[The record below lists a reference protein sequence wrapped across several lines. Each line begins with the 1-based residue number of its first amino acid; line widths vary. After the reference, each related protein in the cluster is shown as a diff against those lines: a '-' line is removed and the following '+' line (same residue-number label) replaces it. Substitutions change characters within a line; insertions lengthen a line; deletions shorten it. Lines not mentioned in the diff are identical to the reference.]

1 MPESSRVIP
10 VADYRREPW
19 SNGLGTTR
27 EIARGSSVCG
37 SADVHAHTSDGQDWP
52 WRLSIADIDHDAAYS
67 TFQGVRREQVLLS
80 GNGVRLAFDDGE
92 QRELEPPHGRACFD
106 GARGVR
112 AELLEGPVQVFNL
125 MWRPDCV
132 SAELLHRPWTGS
144 MGYVIEPGV
153 LWAVHLLA
161 GRAGFGVSSGLPL
174 LQGGDTALLAGSDGG
189 SRHMLEGGGEILA
202 IRIAGRESSNPMNP
216 GFQ

>member
-10 VADYRREPW
+10 VGDYRREPW
-19 SNGLGTTR
+19 SNGLGSTR
-27 EIARGSSVCG
+27 EIARGSVRG
-37 SADVHAHTSDGQDWP
+37 RAGGDNDATSDSNAWP

-67 TFQGVRREQVLLS
+67 TFRGVQREQVLLS

-92 QRELEPPHGRACFD
+92 QRELESPYGRACFD
-106 GARGVR
+106 GARSVR
-112 AELLEGPVQVFNL
+112 AELIDGAVQVFNL

-132 SAELLHRPWTGS
+132 SAELLHRPLTGS
-144 MGYVIEPGV
+144 MVFFIEPGV

-161 GRAGFGVSSGLPL
+161 GRAGFGAGSGLPL

-189 SRHMLEGGGEILA
+189 SRYMLEGGGEILA
-202 IRIAGRESSNPMNP
+202 IRIAGRDRPNPANP